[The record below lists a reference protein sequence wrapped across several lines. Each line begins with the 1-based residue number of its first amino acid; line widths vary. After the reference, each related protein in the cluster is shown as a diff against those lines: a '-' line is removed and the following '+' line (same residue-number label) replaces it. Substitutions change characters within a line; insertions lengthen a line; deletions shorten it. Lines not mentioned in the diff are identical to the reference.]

1 MRISGDSMAQ
11 MLPWQRPA
19 WARLCARVEGAQ
31 LSHALIFAGLR
42 GIGKR
47 RFANALAACVLCHNT
62 RNGAACGEC
71 PSCSRFAA
79 GTHPD
84 LLTLSPEEAGK
95 RIGIEAVR
103 EFSAHLLLTSQ
114 YRKGRVGIIEP
125 AEAMT
130 LNAAN
135 SLLKT
140 LEEPPAGSHIF
151 LVADHL
157 MSLPATIRS
166 RCQIIDPGHP
176 SPETAKVWLREQGAE
191 DAAEAIA
198 EFAHAPLQALE
209 LARDDYV
216 ERKQAWA
223 RQVIALF
230 EGQDDVVAVSEQW
243 QKEDLGLLLSWLYT
257 WALDLLRLHAL
268 GADAKLSN
276 GGWRQEL
283 LRQSA
288 RCDIQQTLSLTDAI
302 VDARVQ
308 LEGQLNR
315 QSLLESVLITWT
327 ATDH

>member
-1 MRISGDSMAQ
+1 MSGDNVPTA
-11 MLPWQRPA
+11 LPWQRAA
-19 WARLCARVEGAQ
+19 WARVCARVRGDQ
-31 LSHALIFAGLR
+31 LSHALVFAGLP

-47 RFANALAACVLCHNT
+47 RFAKALAASVLCHST
-62 RNGAACGEC
+62 RSGAACGEC
-71 PSCSRFAA
+71 ASCSRIAA

-84 LLTLSPEEAGK
+84 LLRLSPEEAGK

-103 EFSAHLLLTSQ
+103 EFAAHLLLTSQ
-114 YRKGRVGIIEP
+114 YRRGRVGIIEP

-176 SPETAKVWLREQGAE
+176 SQEAARAWLHEQGAKE
-191 DAAEAIA
+191 AAEAIA
-198 EFAHAPLQALE
+198 EFTHAPLQALE
-209 LARDDYV
+209 LARNDYV

-223 RQVIALF
+223 RQVVALL
-230 EGQDDVVAVSEQW
+230 EGEDDVVAVSEQW
-243 QKEDLGLLLSWLYT
+243 QKENLTLLLAWLYT

-268 GADAKLSN
+268 GADANLYN
-276 GGWRQEL
+276 DGWRQEL
-283 LRQSA
+283 LRQRA
-288 RCDIQQTLSLTDAI
+288 RCDIQKTMSLTDAI

-315 QSLLESVLITWT
+315 QSLLENVLITWT

>member
-1 MRISGDSMAQ
+1 MSGGNVPTP
-11 MLPWQRPA
+11 LPWQRQA
-19 WARLCARVEGAQ
+19 WAHLCARVEGEQ
-31 LSHALIFAGLR
+31 LSHALIFAGLP

-47 RFANALAACVLCHNT
+47 RIANALAACVLCHST
-62 RNGAACGEC
+62 HNGAACGEC

-84 LLTLSPEEAGK
+84 LLMLSPEEAGK

-103 EFSAHLLLTSQ
+103 EFTAHLLLTSQ

-151 LVADHL
+151 LVADQL

-166 RCQIIDPGHP
+166 RCQIIDPGQP
-176 SPETAKVWLREQGAE
+176 SQEMASAWLREQGAE
-191 DAAEAIA
+191 DAAEASA
-198 EFAHAPLQALE
+198 EFTHAPLKALD
-209 LARDDYV
+209 LARDGYV
-216 ERKQAWA
+216 ERKQSWA
-223 RQVIALF
+223 QQVIALF
-230 EGQDDVVAVSEQW
+230 EGKDDVVAVSEQW
-243 QKEDLGLLLSWLYT
+243 QKEDLSLLLSWLYT
-257 WALDLLRLHAL
+257 WALDLMRLHAL
-268 GADAKLSN
+268 GADAKLYN
-276 GGWRQEL
+276 DGWRQEL
-283 LRQSA
+283 LRQRA
-288 RCDIQQTLSLTDAI
+288 RCDIRQTMSLTDAI

-315 QSLLESVLITWT
+315 QSLLENLLITWT